1 MREDIVDVWNEY
13 SAELNVEKIDLPSP
27 HNFATYFRTSHQAA
41 IVSTIKKHYYDLL
54 FDTVHKLSGFDNDIK
69 AIELA
74 FKDDNIS
81 KTVYDEQ
88 ISDRKKVHK
97 ALREYITNVLPK
109 DVVDTGA
116 DAGLHPD
123 LIRVLS
129 TYSPEFAR
137 IGGTINDRIDQH
149 PEEHLWAMLR
159 LNEVRGKHDM
169 STINILPFDNG
180 FSPKFH
186 AFWQYSGIRNSSQ
199 SYPLHEKG
207 IPF

>member
-1 MREDIVDVWNEY
+1 MVT
-13 SAELNVEKIDLPSP
+13 KPK
-27 HNFATYFRTSHQAA
+27 
-41 IVSTIKKHYYDLL
+41 STIIHTSIDKLGFKNPNNIARLQKITEKVQDVTVFAQDIHALAVLKHLDNADALDTKNLMSHL
-54 FDTVHKLSGFDNDIK
+54 FILSGFDNDIK

-123 LIRVLS
+123 LIQ
-129 TYSPEFAR
+129 
-137 IGGTINDRIDQH
+137 N
-149 PEEHLWAMLR
+149 
-159 LNEVRGKHDM
+159 
-169 STINILPFDNG
+169 
-180 FSPKFH
+180 
-186 AFWQYSGIRNSSQ
+186 
-199 SYPLHEKG
+199 
-207 IPF
+207 

>member
-1 MREDIVDVWNEY
+1 
-13 SAELNVEKIDLPSP
+13 
-27 HNFATYFRTSHQAA
+27 
-41 IVSTIKKHYYDLL
+41 
-54 FDTVHKLSGFDNDIK
+54 HKLSGFDNDIK

-97 ALREYITNVLPK
+97 ALREYTTNVLPK

-123 LIRVLS
+123 LIQVLS

-149 PEEHLWAMLR
+149 PDEHLWAMLR

-180 FSPKFH
+180 FLPKF
-186 AFWQYSGIRNSSQ
+186 
-199 SYPLHEKG
+199 
-207 IPF
+207 

>member
-1 MREDIVDVWNEY
+1 MVT
-13 SAELNVEKIDLPSP
+13 KPK
-27 HNFATYFRTSHQAA
+27 
-41 IVSTIKKHYYDLL
+41 STIIHTSIDKLGFKNPNNIARLQKITEKVQDVTVFAQDIHALAVLKHLDNADALDTKNLMSHL
-54 FDTVHKLSGFDNDIK
+54 FIVQCFLLSGFDNDIK

-123 LIRVLS
+123 LIQVLS

-159 LNEVRGKHDM
+159 LNEVRCKHDM

-180 FSPKFH
+180 FSPKF
-186 AFWQYSGIRNSSQ
+186 
-199 SYPLHEKG
+199 
-207 IPF
+207 